1 MTEVSEQ
8 PHKPTESDEDNSLDS
23 NDGKKRK
30 MFVGLDLGTLQSCV
44 LTKLSKPGTGE
55 HHGVWI
61 PTVVGYPEDGILAGI
76 LPGNSRMLH
85 GDEALAN
92 SLHLRLVHPLSDGV
106 VSDLDAT
113 RSFLN
118 YVREKVDPER
128 KREVYCVIGI
138 PAVADGEAKAN
149 LQTAAKGA
157 FDGILFIPE
166 PFLAALGMRDENRLQ
181 DPEYKDPVS
190 NSLFVD
196 IGAGTTDFCI
206 VQGYFPKPEDLLSI
220 PFAGN
225 EVDVLLDKSIREAYP
240 EVDVPISMIR
250 HFKESY
256 SYVGENETGVRVK
269 VPVEGKPRKIE
280 IGKQVGES
288 CNGLLNEVFQSLKT
302 VISKASPQSVF
313 DMLQNII
320 LTGGGSRI
328 RGIDQELQRML
339 VDDGYEDPDV
349 SISSKDVMPFV
360 AIGAL
365 KVAKAAREDQ
375 CVSLLAPLSLSY
387 D

>member
-250 HFKESY
+250 NFKESY

-375 CVSLLAPLSLSY
+375 WIQV
-387 D
+387 